1 MATLFQV
8 SDGVQATALGALRGI
23 QDVRIP
29 TAITFVAYYVVAL
42 PLEWYLG
49 HILGYEQVGVWS
61 ALAVGLTIS
70 AIWLTLRFYRG
81 MDRRAAK
88 LASLQAAKAR

>member
-1 MATLFQV
+1 
-8 SDGVQATALGALRGI
+8 VQATALGALRGI

-49 HILGYEQVGVWS
+49 HVLGFEQVGVWT
-61 ALAVGLTIS
+61 ALALGLTIS
-70 AIWLTLRFYRG
+70 AIWLTYRFYAG
-81 MDRRAAK
+81 MDRRATK
-88 LASLQAAKAR
+88 VIGMRTGEG